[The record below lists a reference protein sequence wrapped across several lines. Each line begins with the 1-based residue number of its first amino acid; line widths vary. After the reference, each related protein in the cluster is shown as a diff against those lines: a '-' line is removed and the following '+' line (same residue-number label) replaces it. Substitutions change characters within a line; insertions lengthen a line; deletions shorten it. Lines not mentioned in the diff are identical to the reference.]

1 MLQQLKLCCWL
12 VSKGQTQRHT
22 GTPDLT
28 VFPRTRNSIQL
39 ITRPFS
45 GIGSA
50 GSLIFQNIIDWD
62 SSMNP
67 AGSRFLLAWTWRSRP
82 VFPWEWSVP
91 LQTSSWWLRLIGEM
105 PTLLELSHWNWLNSC
120 WWWIKPYFY
129 PFARGQLHRGTSE
142 LSYFQMFH
150 DKMCS
155 EPPGYFVSWKIDLF
169 SCTNM
174 HRVIKKR
181 MGQKLQLPGD
191 NSTYTLPE
199 AGWQPAIWI
208 RWHWRCP

>member
-1 MLQQLKLCCWL
+1 MQFNTTNHPAILWDWFCW
-12 VSKGQTQRHT
+12 V
-22 GTPDLT
+22 PDL
-28 VFPRTRNSIQL
+28 PKYNWLGQL
-39 ITRPFS
+39 NEPSREPLSS
-45 GIGSA
+45 GMNMKA
-50 GSLIFQNIIDWD
+50 KASLPLGMV
-62 SSMNP
+62 S
-67 AGSRFLLAWTWRSRP
+67 
-82 VFPWEWSVP
+82 P
-91 LQTSSWWLRLIGEM
+91 LQTSSWWLSLIGEM

-142 LSYFQMFH
+142 SSYFQMFH

-169 SCTNM
+169 PCTNM